1 MFRTLAPAS
10 NPDSDSDSGS
20 ALLVAV
26 MSVGVCLAISL
37 LGLQVALTA
46 TRSSGVERQRV
57 LAVNA
62 AEAGIDAGY
71 TAISNGGGQ
80 PPCVLPA
87 TTVSSGPDRATFTT
101 TISYRSA
108 DAGPLACDAFG
119 RVVGVPV
126 SALIRSAASTNVLAG
141 GSTRGQ
147 RTMEARVDLVPAQL
161 LSKAI
166 LADGTLGVT
175 NRTTVTGDVGT
186 DADVYSNRSVACD
199 NNGNF
204 AGSVYSQGDVVISNT
219 CTFAG
224 SVWASGNITTSRGAN
239 GSIAGSA
246 KAHRGSIA
254 LTGITVSGNLYSSGS
269 ISYDGCSTAGKC
281 YPNSDPG
288 PPPVTPFPVIRGD
301 ATSLSGWRAAGYSVV
316 VDSDCS
322 GIRDRIVGTYAR
334 TGTPTL
340 VSTPCTVAFNNDK
353 TIALQNDLALFA
365 SGGITSARQV
375 SFSSDRP
382 GTRRLLHWVVPYVPE
397 TMSRPCTSPGITTDQ
412 QFGFG
417 DDVAVFVYS
426 PCAISISNNG
436 TFTGQIYGGSDVT
449 INNQFAM
456 TYRSVPVHG
465 VDLSSVPPVRFTPSV
480 VYKRETR

>member
-1 MFRTLAPAS
+1 MHRS
-10 NPDSDSDSGS
+10 PDPSLHHDQGS

-37 LGLQVALTA
+37 LGLQLALTG

-57 LAVNA
+57 LALNA
-62 AEAGIDAGY
+62 AEAGIDGAY
-71 TAISNGGGQ
+71 TLISNGGAQ
-80 PPCVLPA
+80 PPCVVPA
-87 TTVSSGPDRATFTT
+87 TSVRSGPDRATFTT

-108 DAGPLACDAFG
+108 DAGPLSCDASG
-119 RVVGVPV
+119 RVVGVPA
-126 SALIRSAASTNVLAG
+126 SALIRSSAATNVLAG

-147 RTMEARVDLVPAQL
+147 RSMEARVDLVPAQL

-166 LADGTLGVT
+166 LADGTLDVT

-186 DADVYSNRSVACD
+186 DADVYSNRSVTCD

-239 GSIAGSA
+239 GSIAGPA

-254 LTGITVSGNLYSSGS
+254 LTGITVSGNLYSSGP
-269 ISYDGCSTAGKC
+269 ISYNGCATAGKC

-301 ATSLSGWRAAGYSVV
+301 TTSLSGWRAAGYSVT

-322 GIRDRIVGTYAR
+322 GIKARIVSTYAR
-334 TGTPTL
+334 SGTPTL
-340 VSTPCTVAFNNDK
+340 VSTPCRVEFDNDR

-375 SFSSDRP
+375 RFTSDRP
-382 GTRRLLHWVVPYVPE
+382 GTQRLLHWVVPYVPE
-397 TMSRPCTSPGITTDQ
+397 MTTRPCTALGITTDQ
-412 QFGFG
+412 QFEFG
-417 DDVAVFVYS
+417 NDLAVFAYS

-456 TYRSVPVHG
+456 TYRPVPVHG
-465 VDLSSVPPVRFTPSV
+465 VDLNSVPPVRFTPSV
-480 VYKRETR
+480 VYKRETQ